1 MKKILITVVLISS
14 VCSLQAQKQIRDE
27 SLANQQERMV
37 FKQWDRSRFTPTSGF
52 LGLNPYYWLT
62 WGLHP
67 NYPKSDL
74 RPLALLGP
82 QTQRLSAVG
91 GMQRTDKNY
100 ELESD
105 SLRQTALAQ
114 FTGISGLLSA
124 TDPLWV
130 IYYSRQFKE
139 LLDFDRERMLSALPL
154 GARRKL
160 LASGSVDWYTGE
172 LGILA
177 ERLEAARTVT
187 LDRGARIMSYH
198 RLLLEYK
205 KMQAFWADKVIAAG
219 RDAERSK
226 VRSVLKGQEIKIESW
241 TPDSDVGIAKEI
253 LRKRKY

>member
-1 MKKILITVVLISS
+1 MKKILITVALIA
-14 VCSLQAQKQIRDE
+14 VICTVRAQKQIRDE
-27 SLANQQERMV
+27 SVTNQQERMV
-37 FKQWDRSRFTPTSGF
+37 FKQWDRSKFTPTSGF

-67 NYPKSDL
+67 NYPKTDL
-74 RPLALLGP
+74 RPLALFGP
-82 QTQRLSAVG
+82 QTQHLSAVG
-91 GMQRTDKNY
+91 GMQCTDKSY

-105 SLRQTALAQ
+105 SLRLTALAQ
-114 FTGISGLLSA
+114 FAGVSGMLSA

-130 IYYSRQFKE
+130 IYYSRQFKD

-154 GARRKL
+154 GAREKL

-177 ERLEAARTVT
+177 ERLDAARTVT

-205 KMQAFWADKVIAAG
+205 KIQAFWADKVIAVGREAG
-219 RDAERSK
+219 RLKIRSA
-226 VRSVLKGQEIKIESW
+226 LKDQEIKIESW
-241 TPDSDVGIAKEI
+241 TPDSDVSIAREI

>member
-1 MKKILITVVLISS
+1 MKKIFSTVVLIAAICS
-14 VCSLQAQKQIRDE
+14 VHAQKQIRDE
-27 SLANQQERMV
+27 SLTNQQERMV
-37 FKQWDRSRFTPTSGF
+37 FKQWDRGKFTPNSGF

-67 NYPKSDL
+67 NYPKTDL

-82 QTQRLSAVG
+82 QTLRLSAVG

-105 SLRQTALAQ
+105 TLRQTALAQ
-114 FTGISGLLSA
+114 FAGISGMLSD

-130 IYYSRQFKE
+130 IYYSQQFKN

-154 GARRKL
+154 VIREKL
-160 LASGSVDWYTGE
+160 LARGSVDWYTGE

-177 ERLEAARTVT
+177 ERLDAARAVT

-198 RLLLEYK
+198 RLLFEYK
-205 KMQAFWADKVIAAG
+205 KLQAFWADKVIETRREAK
-219 RDAERSK
+219 RSK
-226 VRSVLKGQEIKIESW
+226 IRSNLKDQEIKIESW
-241 TPDSDVGIAKEI
+241 TPDSDVSIAKEI